1 MTRLSRATLGIY
13 SETHR
18 ADAVSAV
25 VGLEPTSL
33 HEKDER
39 RMGKDGREYSP
50 YPSSAWLLDAQVDV
64 AEPGID
70 PSFVAVFELLDLI
83 ESRGD
88 ALARLRP
95 QYSTVIWWSGEV
107 TVQGNFVIP
116 ARELA
121 RLGALGCDL
130 LGSLSPENE

>member
-1 MTRLSRATLGIY
+1 
-13 SETHR
+13 
-18 ADAVSAV
+18 
-25 VGLEPTSL
+25 
-33 HEKDER
+33 
-39 RMGKDGREYSP
+39 
-50 YPSSAWLLDAQVDV
+50 V

-95 QYSTVIWWSGEV
+95 QYSTVIRWSGEV

-130 LGSLSPENE
+130 LGSLSPESE